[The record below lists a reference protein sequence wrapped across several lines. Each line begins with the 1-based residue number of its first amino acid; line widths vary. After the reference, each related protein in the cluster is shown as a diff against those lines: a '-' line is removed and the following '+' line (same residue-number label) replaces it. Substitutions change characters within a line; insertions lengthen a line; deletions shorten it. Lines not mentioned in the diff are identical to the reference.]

1 MKASSRKNFF
11 VGILSAA
18 ALFGTVGAYI
28 GVTAV
33 KPKTA
38 VAAEVDLSVV
48 ADFTKQGFTN
58 QQAVTRVEVDPL
70 VFVFDKGTSSNAPKY
85 YTNGTAVRVYGGSSV
100 TVSSST
106 VKLTKIVI
114 TFGKSDGSNTLTAD
128 SGTYSSGTWTGE
140 ASSVKFTVGGS
151 SGNRRFQSVTVSYT
165 PLSGPSFTVT
175 NAPDKAFEI
184 GDKGTFTAT
193 PKDATNPVITW
204 SSSNTDVLSIDA
216 STGTYETKAAGVS
229 EVTAT
234 LACDELETPISSSFD
249 LVVNYGSKTISEA
262 ISICNGLSGATVTD
276 KPSLTF
282 SGYLVN
288 LDGDGKNRM
297 LVLSDKKK
305 DEEGGVTLNVF
316 GIYSTDVFRKE
327 AIINGY
333 VTISGNPAK
342 YSNKAQIASPSIVDY
357 TDDAMTFAAEAND
370 LLDAECAARDV
381 QEETWNAIK
390 AKFEAL
396 DTYAQAKLAAA
407 GTDYAYDDEIK
418 NFVARYVIIVNGYGY
433 EDFMSSSA
441 IKAKNA
447 FFANSAKENGIA
459 AWTIGAGLFALLAAG
474 CFVFLKK
481 KKLAK

>member
-1 MKASSRKNFF
+1 MKANTKKISLLG
-11 VGILSAA
+11 VLSVAA
-18 ALFGTVGAYI
+18 VFGTIGAYAS
-28 GVTAV
+28 VTAAE
-33 KPKTA
+33 PKTA
-38 VAAEVDLSVV
+38 VAAEADLSVV

-58 QQAVTRVEVDPL
+58 QKEVTRVEVDPL
-70 VFVFDKGTSSNAPKY
+70 VFIFDKGTNSNAPKY
-85 YTNGTAVRVYGGSSV
+85 YTSGTAVRVYGGSSV
-100 TVSSST
+100 TVSSGT

-114 TFGKSDGSNTLTAD
+114 TFGKSDGSNALTAD
-128 SGTYSSGTWTGE
+128 SGTYSDGTWIGE
-140 ASSVKFTVGGS
+140 ASSVKFTVGGM
-151 SGNRRFQSVTVSYT
+151 SGNRRFQSIAVSYV
-165 PLSGPSFTVT
+165 PLSGPSFTVA

-184 GDKGTFTAT
+184 GDKGTFVAT

-204 SSSNTDVLSIDA
+204 SSSDVNVLSVDA
-216 STGTYETKAAGVS
+216 STGMYEAKAAGTGK
-229 EVTAT
+229 VTAT

-249 LVVNYGSKTISEA
+249 VVVNYGSKTISEA
-262 ISICNGLSGATVTD
+262 ISICDGLSGAIVTD
-276 KPSLTF
+276 KCSLVF

-288 LDGDGKNRM
+288 LDGDGKTRM

-305 DEEGGVTLNVF
+305 DEEGGVTLNVY
-316 GIYSTDVFRKE
+316 GIYSNNAFRKE

-342 YSNKAQIASPSIVDY
+342 YSNKAQIANPYIVDY

-381 QEETWNAIK
+381 KEETWNAIK
-390 AKFEAL
+390 AKYEAL
-396 DTYAQAKLAAA
+396 DTYAKEKLAAA

-447 FFANSAKENGIA
+447 FFANSAKESGIA